1 MGRAAAGRT
10 SPLVR
15 SRNASVVRH
24 VVLGAVLVGWGAA
37 FVAGQGRGMG
47 IPGVDVPQLSD
58 EELRRMLPE
67 APGREVV
74 KRICGSECHTVEP
87 VVSHA
92 GDRAYWDGI
101 VYDMTL
107 QGAQLSPAEQEDV
120 LAYLSG
126 QFPPK
131 IDVNLAPARVLETQL
146 DFSPAEAAAIVAHR
160 AAHGPYESIEALREV
175 PGVAPAKIEAASRRL
190 LFDTR

>member
-1 MGRAAAGRT
+1 MRPVAI
-10 SPLVR
+10 VR
-15 SRNASVVRH
+15 Q
-24 VVLGAVLVGWGAA
+24 VVLGAATVLWGTV
-37 FVAGQGRGMG
+37 FVAGQSRGMG
-47 IPGVDVPQLSD
+47 TPGVDVPQLSD
-58 EELRRMLPE
+58 EEFRRVLPE

-107 QGAQLSPAEQEDV
+107 QGALLSPAEQADV
-120 LAYLSG
+120 IAYLAG

-131 IDVNLAPARVLETQL
+131 IDINLVSADVLEAQL
-146 DFSPAEAAAIVAHR
+146 EFSAAEAAAIVAYR
-160 AAHGPYESIEALREV
+160 TARGPYASIDALRQV
-175 PGVAPAKIEAASRRL
+175 PGVAAAKIDAAGRRL
-190 LFDTR
+190 LVGTR